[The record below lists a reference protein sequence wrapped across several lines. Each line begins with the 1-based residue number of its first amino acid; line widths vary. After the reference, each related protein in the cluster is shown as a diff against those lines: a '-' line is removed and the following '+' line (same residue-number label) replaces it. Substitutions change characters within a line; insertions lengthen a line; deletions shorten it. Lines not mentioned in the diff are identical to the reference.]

1 VNVPRFR
8 TTLALVIAPSAPAL
22 LFTFFVVLGAGLRGI
37 VLGFYMVLLSALIG
51 YPIALFA
58 GLPLYLLRRRPR
70 WIGTYVAG
78 GAALGAGA
86 AAVAESNLL
95 GANPGAAATPSAAF
109 SLLAAGAACG
119 AFATASFWLI
129 ARPDRGPQ
137 IVCDDT
143 PLEQSPPFQLMLS
156 ASSFLFGLNPGA

>member
-8 TTLALVIAPSAPAL
+8 TTLALVIAPSGPAL

-70 WIGTYVAG
+70 WIGWGTYVAG

-86 AAVAESNLL
+86 AAVAGSNLL
-95 GANPGAAATPSAAF
+95 GVNSGAAAMPSAAF

-143 PLEQSPPFQLMLS
+143 PLEQSPPS
-156 ASSFLFGLNPGA
+156 N